1 VIRPR
6 AAAVVLDGGRVL
18 LVKRYRRGRDYAV
31 LPGGGIEA
39 GETPEVAALRELAEE
54 TTLTARIDRLL
65 WTGRHDERP
74 AWYFLMRDVRGS
86 AALSGPEAV
95 ANSPENRFELVWAGV
110 AEFDALGVHPP
121 YLRGRLGLLLGE
133 HGEGTPVSGS

>member
-18 LVKRYRRGRDYAV
+18 LVKRFWRGRDYAV

-39 GETPEVAALRELAEE
+39 GETPEEAAVRELAEE
-54 TTLTARIDRLL
+54 TTLTAAIDRLL

-74 AWYFLMRDVRGS
+74 AWYFLVREVRGEPV
-86 AALSGPEAV
+86 LSGPEAV
-95 ANSPENRFELVWAGV
+95 ANRPNNRFELVWAGPGQF
-110 AEFDALGVHPP
+110 AELGLHPP
-121 YLRGRLGLLLGE
+121 YLRHRLTDLLDDR
-133 HGEGTPVSGS
+133 

>member
-1 VIRPR
+1 MIRPR

-39 GETPEVAALRELAEE
+39 GETPEVAALRELGEE
-54 TTLTARIDRLL
+54 TTLTASIDRLL

-74 AWYFLMRDVRGS
+74 AWYFLMREVRGE
-86 AALSGPEAV
+86 AVLSGAEAV
-95 ANSPENRFELVWAGV
+95 ANSPENRFELVWATA
-110 AEFDALGVHPP
+110 AEFDDLGLHPP
-121 YLRGRLGLLLGE
+121 YLRHRLAGLLY
-133 HGEGTPVSGS
+133 EGRPGSGA

>member
-18 LVKRYRRGRDYAV
+18 LIKRYWRGRDYAV

-39 GETPEVAALRELAEE
+39 GETPEEAALRELAEE
-54 TTLTARIDRLL
+54 TTLTGSIDRLL

-74 AWYFLMRDVRGS
+74 AWYFLMRDVRGE
-86 AALSGPEAV
+86 AVLSGPEAV
-95 ANSPENRFELVWAGV
+95 ANSPENRFELVWARV
-110 AEFDALGVHPP
+110 AEFESLGVHPP
-121 YLRGRLGLLLGE
+121 YLRGRLAGLLDS
-133 HGEGTPVSGS
+133 GTPVSGS